1 MKKIVTLILAF
12 VICFALVSCGS
23 PSPTDVTDSFLK
35 AVKAQDAEEMAKVYA
50 GDDFKVLDDDGE
62 DKEVLGA
69 LEKSIMT
76 KFFDFEYKIANEK
89 IDGDKAKVDVTFKT
103 YKMGNAFT
111 AFIGEYFSQA
121 LGLAFSGA
129 SDKQVEELAE
139 TLFTEQLD
147 KLTKKDYTKTVSVSL
162 EKVDDQWKISE
173 FDEESDVL
181 NAMSGGLI
189 EAINNTSNAFNDA
202 E

>member
-62 DKEVLGA
+62 EKEVLGA

-173 FDEESDVL
+173 LDEESDVL

>member
-62 DKEVLGA
+62 EKEVLGA

>member
-12 VICFALVSCGS
+12 VICFAFVSCGS

>member
-89 IDGDKAKVDVTFKT
+89 IDGDKAKVDVTFKA

>member
-1 MKKIVTLILAF
+1 MKKTITLFLAF
-12 VICFALVSCGS
+12 VLCFAFVSCGS
-23 PSPTDVTDSFLK
+23 TSPTDVTDSFLK

-50 GDDFKVLDDDGE
+50 GDDFKLLDHDDE
-62 DKEVLGA
+62 NEEMADA

-103 YKMGNAFT
+103 YKMGSAFT

-129 SDKQVEELAE
+129 SDEQAEELAE

-147 KLTKKDYTKTVSVSL
+147 KLTKKDYTKTVSLSL
-162 EKVDDQWKISE
+162 EKVDGQWKVSE
-173 FDEESDVL
+173 LDEESDVL

-189 EAINNTSNAFNDA
+189 EAINNTSNAFDDA